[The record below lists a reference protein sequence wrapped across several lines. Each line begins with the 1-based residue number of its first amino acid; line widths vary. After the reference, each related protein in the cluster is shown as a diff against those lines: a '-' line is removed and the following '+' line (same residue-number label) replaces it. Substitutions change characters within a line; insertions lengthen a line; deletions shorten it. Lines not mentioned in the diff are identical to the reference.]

1 MRQFIVLTNGNIGT
15 VYAGN
20 SFEEAI
26 RIYRSWCKFITER
39 KGYTDCTTVEMLENG
54 VTTVVNYIV

>member
-1 MRQFIVLTNGNIGT
+1 MKQFVVLTNGNIGT
-15 VYAGN
+15 VYVGN

-26 RIYRSWCKFITER
+26 RIYKSWCKFITEQ
-39 KGYTDCTTVEMLENG
+39 KGFTDCTTVEMLENS